1 MLIDKDTHPFKRY
14 THTHTNPEREWERE
28 RGTAVVL
35 ALHLSV
41 CRNMA
46 RTAEKHTA
54 RLKSIWQIH
63 SSAARAAICCCRERE
78 RERESLCSL
87 WLSRSALALSALRS
101 KRQTALP
108 FYNKIDANCKQTFSR
123 QFNSLHATRKNKR
136 RKRKDFKLTK

>member
-1 MLIDKDTHPFKRY
+1 MLIDKDTHPSKRY
-14 THTHTNPEREWERE
+14 THTHTHAKRESESARE

-46 RTAEKHTA
+46 RTAENTLQGIKVSDRYTA
-54 RLKSIWQIH
+54 AQRILL
-63 SSAARAAICCCRERE
+63 SAAL
-78 RERESLCSL
+78 SLSLSLGLCFCSL
-87 WLSRSALALSALRS
+87 WLSGSALALSALRS

-123 QFNSLHATRKNKR
+123 QFNSQHATRKNKR
-136 RKRKDFKLTK
+136 KLKKILK